1 MVKNSDF
8 ANTNGEITIT
18 ANTNTDANGKD
29 VKFILTSTST
39 PIEKT
44 GRVTNEVATTT
55 FTNLPIGLYT
65 YTVEI
70 DGVNGTEKSGKAEV
84 ITNPSTIPS
93 TDTIEETIENED
105 GSLII
110 NNIKMNYSSSTATID
125 QGTGTFEA
133 YAIDGTHIG
142 TATAIEDPIGSQ
154 TYVFDIGETIKI
166 PTEYVE
172 QGFVIKFEA
181 SFNNGTPA
189 TIEIKSFASSINQL
203 SIGKI
208 IGIVIGSLLVAA
220 ALLLAPIL

>member
-1 MVKNSDF
+1 MAALPVS
-8 ANTNGEITIT
+8 
-18 ANTNTDANGKD
+18 
-29 VKFILTSTST
+29 
-39 PIEKT
+39 P
-44 GRVTNEVATTT
+44 EVATTT

-133 YAIDGTHIG
+133 YVIDGTHIG

-189 TIEIKSFASSINQL
+189 TIEIKSLVIGGITTLIAC
-203 SIGKI
+203 GKI
-208 IGIVIGSLLVAA
+208 ICFNAWNFVIPNDIAA
-220 ALLLAPIL
+220 SICPVGTEKIPAR